1 MKEQLLDDEAIEKV
15 LNKYLSLKILHFDH
29 LAGSPT
35 QVVSQVM
42 LAAYVENFDYFYQV
56 SYALIL
62 TIP

>member
-1 MKEQLLDDEAIEKV
+1 MKEQLLEDDAIVKV
-15 LNKYLSLKILHFDH
+15 LEKYLSLKILHFDH

-56 SYALIL
+56 
-62 TIP
+62 